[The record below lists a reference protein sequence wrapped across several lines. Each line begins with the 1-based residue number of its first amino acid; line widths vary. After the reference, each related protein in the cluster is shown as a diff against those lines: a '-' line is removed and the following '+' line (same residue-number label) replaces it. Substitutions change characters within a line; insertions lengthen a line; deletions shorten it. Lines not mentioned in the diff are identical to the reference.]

1 MERVSPDHDRQRQG
15 RIRFQS
21 RPIRTTLTDRP
32 TGDIIFMLDI
42 AFAKPGLPKSGALVL
57 LIHEGEK
64 PSGLWAQVDEATG
77 GAITRALDVA
87 EFKGAK
93 SKTCMILAP
102 GANLSRVLAVGL
114 GKPAET
120 TQRIL
125 EEAGGAIFTNLSRET
140 AVAVSNTA
148 LTAPQAAEVA
158 LGAVLRSYRFDR
170 YRTKEKPE
178 DKPKLSKLTVLTA
191 EVPKAK
197 TAWEPLDATAKG
209 VFITRDLVSEPPN
222 VLDPPEMAERCR
234 KLSELGLKID
244 IFGPKEMGK
253 LGFGALLGVSQG
265 SVKEP
270 RMVVMHWNGLSGNT
284 RKPKDKP
291 VVFIG
296 KGVTFDTGGIS
307 IKPAGGMEDMKWD
320 MAGAG
325 TVIGLM
331 AALAGRKAKVDAI
344 GLVGLVENM
353 PSGSAQRPGDVVTS
367 YSGQTI
373 EVINTD
379 AEGRLVLAD
388 VIWYAQQKYD
398 PKFMVDLA
406 TLTGAIIVGL
416 GHEYAGLFS
425 NDDSLSQK
433 LLAAGQATG
442 ERVWRMPLDEAYD
455 KLIRSDI
462 ADMKNV
468 AGRPGG
474 SITAAQFIQRFVN
487 GKPWAHLD
495 IAGMAWSTKDAAV
508 TPKGATAFGVRL
520 LDRLVADNYEA

>member
-1 MERVSPDHDRQRQG
+1 
-15 RIRFQS
+15 
-21 RPIRTTLTDRP
+21 
-32 TGDIIFMLDI
+32 MLDI
-42 AFAKPGLPKSGALVL
+42 TFAKPALPRSGALVL

-64 PSGLWAQVDEATG
+64 SSGLWAQLDETTG
-77 GAITRALDVA
+77 GAIARAFQVA

-93 SKTCMILAP
+93 GKTCTILAP
-102 GANLSRVLAVGL
+102 GANLTRVLAVGL
-114 GKPAET
+114 GKPADT
-120 TQRIL
+120 TQKIL
-125 EEAGGAIFTNLSRET
+125 EEAGGAIISTLSRKSSV
-140 AVAVSNTA
+140 AVANTA
-148 LTAPQAAEVA
+148 LSARQASEVA

-178 DKPKLSKLTVLTA
+178 DKAKLSKLTILTP

-197 TAWEPLDATAKG
+197 AAWEPLNATAKG
-209 VFITRDLVSEPPN
+209 VFLARDLVSEPPN
-222 VLDPPEMAERCR
+222 VLDPPEMAERCT
-234 KLSELGLKID
+234 KLTELGLKVEVL
-244 IFGPKEMGK
+244 GPKELGK

-270 RMVVMHWNGLSGNT
+270 RMVVMHWSGVSGNS
-284 RKPKDKP
+284 RKLKDKP
-291 VVFIG
+291 VVFVG

-307 IKPAGGMEDMKWD
+307 IKSAGGMEDMKWD

-398 PKFMVDLA
+398 PKFIVDLA

-416 GHEYAGLFS
+416 GHEYAGMFS
-425 NDDSLSQK
+425 NDDALSQK
-433 LLAAGQATG
+433 LSAAGQATG

-455 KLIRSDI
+455 KQIRSDI

-468 AGRPGG
+468 GGRPGG
-474 SITAAQFIQRFVN
+474 SITAAHFIQRFVN
-487 GKPWAHLD
+487 SKPWAHLD
-495 IAGMAWSTKDAAV
+495 IAGMAWSTKDTAIA
-508 TPKGATAFGVRL
+508 PKGATAFGVRL
-520 LDRLVADNYEA
+520 LDRLVAENYED

>member
-1 MERVSPDHDRQRQG
+1 M
-15 RIRFQS
+15 
-21 RPIRTTLTDRP
+21 
-32 TGDIIFMLDI
+32 IFMLDI
-42 AFAKPGLPKSGALVL
+42 AFAKPALPKSGALVL

-64 PSGLWAQVDEATG
+64 PSGLWEQLDETTG
-77 GAITRALDVA
+77 GAITRAFSIA

-93 SKTCMILAP
+93 GKTCIILAP
-102 GANLSRVLAVGL
+102 GANITRVLAVGL
-114 GKPAET
+114 GKTAET
-120 TQRIL
+120 TEKIL
-125 EEAGGAIFTNLSRET
+125 AEAGGTIVTSLSREV
-140 AVAVSNTA
+140 AVAVADNA
-148 LTAPQAAEVA
+148 LTAQQAGEVA

-178 DKPKLSKLTVLTA
+178 DKPKLSKLTMLTA

-197 TAWEPLDATAKG
+197 AAWEPLKATAEG
-209 VFITRDLVSEPPN
+209 IFITRDLVSEPPN
-222 VLDPPEMAERCR
+222 VLNPAEMADRCR
-234 KLSELGLKID
+234 KLTETGLKVEIL
-244 IFGPKEMGK
+244 GPKEMAK

-265 SVKEP
+265 SVNEP
-270 RMVVMHWNGLSGNT
+270 RVVVMHWNGISGNT

-373 EVINTD
+373 EIINTD

-388 VIWYAQQKYD
+388 VIWYAQQKYE

-406 TLTGAIIVGL
+406 TLTGAIIIGL

-425 NDDSLSQK
+425 NDDTLCQRLS
-433 LLAAGQATG
+433 AAGEVTG

-455 KLIRSDI
+455 KQIRSDI

-468 AGRPGG
+468 GGRPGG

-495 IAGMAWSTKDAAV
+495 IAGMAWSTKDTAV
-508 TPKGATAFGVRL
+508 IPKGATAFGVRL
-520 LDRLVADNYEA
+520 LDRLVADNYET